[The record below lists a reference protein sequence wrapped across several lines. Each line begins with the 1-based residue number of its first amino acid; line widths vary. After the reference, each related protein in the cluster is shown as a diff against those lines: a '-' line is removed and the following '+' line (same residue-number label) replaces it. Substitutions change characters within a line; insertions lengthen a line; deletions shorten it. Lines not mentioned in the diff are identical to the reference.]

1 TQRDTVLGTYLRGEL
16 ARVLGHDAASTPINP
31 QQGFFALGMDSLMAV
46 ELRTRLETDLEIQLP
61 STIAFDRA
69 TLADLQTDIAA
80 RLFPALARTP
90 AHAPSHPPAHFA
102 APAPTE
108 PIAII
113 GLGCRFPGG
122 VSTPAEFWSLLRD
135 GRHGAKPVPSER
147 WSAAAHYHADP
158 EQAGKI
164 IARAA
169 GFIDGV
175 DLFDH
180 AFFNL
185 YPREAASM
193 DPQQR
198 LLLETA
204 WQALESAGLA
214 NAQLRG
220 SATGTFVGV
229 STNDYAQL
237 LLKSGDATRIDAYFG
252 TGNALNAVA
261 GRLAYTF
268 GLRGPALVTDT
279 ACSSSL
285 VALHQACQSLRAGEC
300 SQALAA
306 GVNLMLTPE
315 PAIALSRARMLS
327 PDGRCKTFDA
337 SADGYGRGEGCG
349 VVVLK
354 RLSDA
359 RAAGDPVLA
368 VITGSAINQ
377 DGASS
382 GFTVPSGT
390 AQQELIHR
398 ALALAGRT
406 PDELDYVEVHGTGT
420 PLGDPIEINALS
432 EVVGRSRARPLIV
445 ASVKTNLGHL
455 ESAAGIAGIIKTVLS
470 LQHDA
475 IPAHLGFTRPSPHIP
490 WHDLPVTVPT
500 ALTAWPASPG
510 RPRVAGVSAF
520 GFTGTNAHVILES
533 ASASPPAPPAGTP
546 QLIPISAR
554 TPEALLAR
562 RSSILA
568 WLDAR
573 PDLALADIARTLGT
587 GRTHFPLREAYC
599 AATTADLR
607 AQLRA
612 RLATPVPSTASA
624 PAPLAF
630 VCTTAGSRDLGRQ
643 WLRWG
648 LAPALVLGE
657 DAGLVAAGALAGIFS
672 DEDATR
678 LITDPAALSSL
689 TLNLPRIGFGHHRL
703 GRIPDATAASPAWWR
718 AAFAGTTVA
727 PGEAF
732 PPHRELLL
740 TPLADPA
747 ATLRLAADLYAA
759 AYDLDWS
766 ALNST
771 PHARHLPDA
780 PTYPFQR
787 RRHWIDTTPAVSAS
801 VSNPAPIART
811 RTDAATLLGDRIV
824 LPGTREI
831 RFATTYSDA
840 QGFIAHPRLFG
851 RTIAS
856 GAQHLAVIIA
866 AARLALK
873 TDTLT
878 ATAITYS
885 RALMLNEGETRDVQ
899 LVLSP
904 SDDGGTAARVLSAPP
919 QAGDEWL
926 QHAHATL
933 RPGLAEETPAWTAEL
948 SSAAAETPGPEFHR
962 LLSGIGYTLGPSFCW
977 VQSVCTGNHTS
988 VALLAPPP
996 GTLEPYGYDLH
1007 PGLIDSCFQLIGW
1020 SAGIDLEELRDGNA
1034 IYIPTSID
1042 TVRFH
1047 RRPSQR
1053 PLRCHVRLAD
1063 SAQRR
1068 ALLIRGDL
1076 RLTEEDGTLIFEVLG
1091 FEARRAARSIILT
1104 DQAAP
1109 ASDRFYEITWAE
1121 TPPTPPPAPTASS
1134 TWTLL
1139 GESPLATTLGE
1150 RLRARGDL
1158 LTTSITKADHVVLLL
1173 DAAAD
1178 QNSADESSAARLLTL
1193 VQSLAGRSPSPR
1205 LWVVTRGAQAIPG
1218 DALPQSLSAAAAIGL
1233 GRIAALEHP
1242 ALQLRLLDLDPS
1254 APAGEDAALEHA
1266 LFATDDENQ
1275 IALRGPRRL
1284 AARLTPT
1291 APIPH
1296 PGDSPRRLAI
1306 GQYGNLDTLALTP
1319 KPRLP
1324 LAPGEVEIEV
1334 RAVGLNFRDVLSA
1347 LGLLKDHLASL
1358 GVHSESDLPFG
1369 GECAGVIR
1377 AVGAAVTHFRPG
1389 DAVLTGLATG
1399 CMGSHIAVDARLIV
1413 AKPPHLSFAEAA
1425 TLPVAYLTAYYA
1437 LHTLAR
1443 VQPGERVLIHA
1454 AAGGVGVAAIH
1465 VAHLLGAEVL
1475 ATASPSKWPALR
1487 ALGVSIIGHSRQT
1500 DYAREF
1506 PKADVVLN
1514 ALVGDHIPVSLDL
1527 LNPDGRFVE
1536 IGKLGIWT
1544 PEQVAA
1550 RRPDVA
1556 YLPFDLVQMD
1566 RTSPLIIGDLLREIA
1581 PHWNARRLPPLPLR
1595 IYSLTDAPA
1604 AFRFMAQAKHTGKVV
1619 LVHPPAVAPQ
1629 PRGDGAYL
1637 VTGGLGGLGLAVA
1650 GWLAR
1655 AGAGTIILTSRRAPD
1670 TAQEATLAA
1679 FRATGARVLWRAA
1692 DLSAPGAVTALIAAC
1707 IAEHG
1712 SLRGIFHAAGII
1724 DDGLIRQQTPAR
1736 LAGVF
1741 APKARAAWE
1750 LHTATLAQ
1758 PLDFFVLFSSLA
1770 AVLGSPGQATYAAAN
1785 AALDALAQHRRRLGR
1800 PALSINWGPW
1810 AEAGMSARLGER
1822 ERARFTALGLK
1833 PFTNAAG
1840 ITAFTDLLAGLA
1852 PQVAAVDLDRRA
1864 LLASLGGGR
1873 TPPLLRHLASGHSAS
1888 ATAGQLATQLGLTP
1902 AAERAAFII
1911 HAINTRLATAL
1922 GLAAGENL
1930 PTDRNLTSLGFDSL
1944 TAVELQSWIGGEFN
1958 VEIPM
1963 RQIAGFT
1970 LDGLARAILAGL
1982 QLEADASS
1990 ADPEAP
1996 IENTL
2001 HADAQLPDDV
2011 RPAGPAPVLAAP
2023 RNALLTGA
2031 TGFLGAFLLHELLNT
2046 TAAVIHCVVRARS
2059 PDEGRERIL
2068 ENLRGYGLP
2077 TAHVADRLVI
2087 VPGDLASPHLGLDE
2101 AAFDQ
2106 LARSVDTIYH
2116 NGAWLNF
2123 FYPYAALRAANVL
2136 GTLEVLRL
2144 AVRGT
2149 AKPVH
2154 YVSTSGVFYSRA
2166 YRGQALLET
2175 NPAEHCDGHAL
2186 GYSQT
2191 KWVAERLVTAAAE
2204 RGLPVTIHRA
2214 PFITGHRET
2223 GAWNSDDF
2231 ICRLV
2236 RGIIALRA
2244 MPDLS
2249 ASMDIVPVDYVARG
2263 IIRLSQRPEAAGQR
2277 FHLCAPREVP
2287 WSALSDWL
2295 AAAGYPVLR
2304 EPYAAWLGRLP
2315 ALRGTEHP
2323 LAPFVALFLEKAG
2336 PDRPTVPE
2344 VFLQSA
2350 HARLDGDATACTLTA
2365 YGLDAPVIDAAL
2377 WRGYLEKLRS
2387 DGSLPDP
2394 TPPPP
2399 P

>member
-1 TQRDTVLGTYLRGEL
+1 
-16 ARVLGHDAASTPINP
+16 
-31 QQGFFALGMDSLMAV
+31 
-46 ELRTRLETDLEIQLP
+46 
-61 STIAFDRA
+61 
-69 TLADLQTDIAA
+69 
-80 RLFPALARTP
+80 
-90 AHAPSHPPAHFA
+90 
-102 APAPTE
+102 
-108 PIAII
+108 
-113 GLGCRFPGG
+113 
-122 VSTPAEFWSLLRD
+122 
-135 GRHGAKPVPSER
+135 
-147 WSAAAHYHADP
+147 
-158 EQAGKI
+158 
-164 IARAA
+164 
-169 GFIDGV
+169 
-175 DLFDH
+175 
-180 AFFNL
+180 
-185 YPREAASM
+185 
-193 DPQQR
+193 
-198 LLLETA
+198 
-204 WQALESAGLA
+204 
-214 NAQLRG
+214 
-220 SATGTFVGV
+220 
-229 STNDYAQL
+229 
-237 LLKSGDATRIDAYFG
+237 
-252 TGNALNAVA
+252 
-261 GRLAYTF
+261 
-268 GLRGPALVTDT
+268 
-279 ACSSSL
+279 
-285 VALHQACQSLRAGEC
+285 
-300 SQALAA
+300 
-306 GVNLMLTPE
+306 MLTPE

-359 RAAGDPVLA
+359 VAAGDPVLA

-406 PDELDYVEVHGTGT
+406 PDELDYVEAHGTGT
-420 PLGDPIEINALS
+420 PLGDPIEINALAH
-432 EVVGRSRARPLIV
+432 VVGRTRARPLIV

-490 WHDLPVTVPT
+490 WNELPLSVPT
-500 ALTAWPASPG
+500 TLTTWPLSPG

-533 ASASPPAPPAGTP
+533 APTSPAFSPSATP
-546 QLIPISAR
+546 HLIPLSAR
-554 TPEALLAR
+554 TPEALIALRTAVR
-562 RSSILA
+562 A
-568 WLDAR
+568 WLDAQ
-573 PDLALADIARTLGT
+573 PNLALADIARTLGA
-587 GRTHFPLREAYC
+587 GRTHHPLREAYC
-599 AATTADLR
+599 TATTADLR

-612 RLATPVPSTASA
+612 RLTPSAPPAPSA

-630 VCTTAGSRDLGRQ
+630 VCTAAASLDLGRQ
-643 WLRWG
+643 WQGWG
-648 LAPALVLGE
+648 LTPALVLGE

-672 DEDATR
+672 PEDAAR
-678 LITDPAALSSL
+678 LIADSTSLSEL
-689 TLNLPRIGFGHHRL
+689 TLNAPRLSFGHRRL

-718 AAFAGTTVA
+718 AALTGTTIA
-727 PGEAF
+727 PGESL

-740 TPLADPA
+740 APLADPA
-747 ATLRLAADLYAA
+747 ASLRVAAELYAA
-759 AYDLDWS
+759 GYDLDWS
-766 ALNST
+766 ALSSAAT
-771 PHARHLPDA
+771 ARHLPDA

-787 RRHWIDTTPAVSAS
+787 RRHWIDTAPAVSTS
-801 VSNPAPIART
+801 PALPVART
-811 RTDAATLLGDRIV
+811 RTDATALLGDRLV

-831 RFATTYSDA
+831 RFATAYSDA
-840 QGFIAHPRLFG
+840 QGFMTHHRIFG
-851 RTIAS
+851 RIIAS
-856 GAQHLAVIIA
+856 GAQHLALLIA
-866 AARLALK
+866 AARASLK
-873 TDTLT
+873 TDTCT
-878 ATAITYS
+878 VTAITYS
-885 RALMLNEGETRDVQ
+885 RALMLSEGETRDVQ
-899 LVLSP
+899 LILAP
-904 SDDGGTAARVLSAPP
+904 ADDGATAARVLSAPP
-919 QAGDEWL
+919 QSGDEWL
-926 QHAHATL
+926 QHAAVTL
-933 RPGLAEETPAWTAEL
+933 RPGLADETPAWTAEL
-948 SSAAAETPGPEFHR
+948 SPAAVETPGPEFHR

-977 VQSVCTGNHTS
+977 VQSVRTEHHTS
-988 VALLAPPP
+988 VAVLAPPP

-1020 SAGIDLEELRDGNA
+1020 TAGIDLEELRDGNA
-1034 IYIPTSID
+1034 IYIPATID
-1042 TVRFH
+1042 TARFH

-1068 ALLIRGDL
+1068 GLRIRGDL

-1091 FEARRAARSIILT
+1091 FEARRAARSIFLT
-1104 DQAAP
+1104 DQAAT

-1121 TPPTPPPAPTASS
+1121 TPSAPASAPAASS
-1134 TWTLL
+1134 SWTLL
-1139 GESPLATTLGE
+1139 GESPLAPTLSE
-1150 RLRARGDL
+1150 RLRTRGDRIASS
-1158 LTTSITKADHVVLLL
+1158 TTEANNVVLLL
-1173 DAAAD
+1173 DAAED
-1178 QNSADESSAARLLTL
+1178 QNSANETSAARLLVL
-1193 VQSLAGRSPSPR
+1193 VQSLADRTHAPR
-1205 LWVVTRGAQAIPG
+1205 LHVVTRGAQAIPG
-1218 DALPQSLSAAAAIGL
+1218 DAIPQSLSGAAAIGL

-1242 ALQLRLLDLDPS
+1242 ALRLRLIDLDPS
-1254 APAGEDAALEHA
+1254 APTGEDAALAHA
-1266 LFATDDENQ
+1266 LFADDDDENQ

-1291 APIPH
+1291 APAPH
-1296 PGDSPRRLAI
+1296 PGDAPRRLVI
-1306 GQYGNLDTLALTP
+1306 GQYGNLDTLALAP

-1347 LGLLKDHLASL
+1347 LGLLKEHLITL

-1377 AVGAAVTHFRPG
+1377 AVGSTVTQFRPG

-1413 AKPPHLSFAEAA
+1413 AKPAHLSFAEAA

-1487 ALGVSIIGHSRQT
+1487 ALGVSIMGHSRQT

-1527 LNPDGRFVE
+1527 LNPNGRFVE

-1544 PEQVAA
+1544 PAQVAA
-1550 RRPDVA
+1550 RRPDVT

-1566 RTSPLIIGDLLREIA
+1566 RSSPLIIGDLLSEIA
-1581 PHWNARRLPPLPLR
+1581 PHWNARRLLPLPLR
-1595 IYSLTDAPA
+1595 VYPLTDASA

-1619 LVHPPAVAPQ
+1619 LIHPPATAPQ

-1637 VTGGLGGLGLAVA
+1637 VTGGLGGIGLAVA
-1650 GWLAR
+1650 GWLAH

-1670 TAQEATLAA
+1670 AAQEEALATL
-1679 FRATGARVLWRAA
+1679 RATGARILWHPA
-1692 DLSAPGAVTALIAAC
+1692 DLSIPGTATALITAC
-1707 IAEHG
+1707 VAEHG

-1736 LAGVF
+1736 LAAVF

-1750 LHTATLAQ
+1750 LHIATLTQ

-1785 AALDALAQHRRRLGR
+1785 AALDALAQHRQRLGR

-1810 AEAGMSARLGER
+1810 AEVGMSARLGER
-1822 ERARFTALGLK
+1822 ERARFAAIGLK

-1840 ITAFTDLLAGLA
+1840 LTAFTDLLAGLA

-1873 TPPLLRHLASGHSAS
+1873 TPPLLRQLASGHSTSAS
-1888 ATAGQLATQLGLTP
+1888 AGQLATQLRNTP
-1902 AAERAAFII
+1902 APGRAAFII
-1911 HAINTRLATAL
+1911 HAINTRLATSL
-1922 GLAAGENL
+1922 GLAAGEAL

-1963 RQIAGFT
+1963 QQIAGFT
-1970 LDGLARAILAGL
+1970 LDGLARALLAGL
-1982 QLEADASS
+1982 QLAADTPSADA
-1990 ADPEAP
+1990 EAP
-1996 IENTL
+1996 IEETL
-2001 HADAQLPDDV
+2001 RAEAQLPDDV
-2011 RPAGPAPVLAAP
+2011 RPTGPVPALAEP
-2023 RNALLTGA
+2023 RAALLTGA
-2031 TGFLGAFLLHELLNT
+2031 TGFLGAFLLHELLT
-2046 TAAVIHCVVRARS
+2046 TTGAVIHCVVRTRT

-2077 TAHVADRLVI
+2077 TANVSERLVI
-2087 VPGDLASPHLGLDE
+2087 VPGDLASPRLGLDE
-2101 AAFDQ
+2101 ATFDQ
-2106 LARSVDTIYH
+2106 LSRSVDTIYH

-2144 AVRGT
+2144 AVRGA

-2166 YRGQALLET
+2166 YRGQALPET
-2175 NPAEHCDGHAL
+2175 DSAEHCDGHAL
-2186 GYSQT
+2186 GYSQS
-2191 KWVAERLVTAAAE
+2191 KWVAERLVTAAGE
-2204 RGLPVTIHRA
+2204 RGLAVTIHRA

-2223 GAWNSDDF
+2223 GAWNRDDF

-2236 RGIIALRA
+2236 RGIIALGA

-2263 IIRLSQRPEAAGQR
+2263 IIRLSQRPEAAGRR

-2287 WSALSDWL
+2287 WSALSGWL
-2295 AAAGYPVLR
+2295 AEAGYAVQR
-2304 EPYAAWLGRLP
+2304 EPYATWLGRLP

-2323 LAPFVALFLEKAG
+2323 LAPFLPLFLEKAG

-2344 VFLQSA
+2344 VFLHSA
-2350 HARLDGDATACTLTA
+2350 HARLDGENTARTLAA

-2377 WRGYLEKLRS
+2377 WKGYLQKLRS
-2387 DGSLPDP
+2387 DGALPAP
-2394 TPPPP
+2394 TPPPQP
-2399 P
+2399 